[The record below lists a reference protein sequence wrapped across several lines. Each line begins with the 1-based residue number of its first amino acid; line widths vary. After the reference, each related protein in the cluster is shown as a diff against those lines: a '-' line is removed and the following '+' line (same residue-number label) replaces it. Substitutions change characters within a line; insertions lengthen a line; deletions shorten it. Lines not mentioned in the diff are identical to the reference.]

1 MKLLLV
7 DGSALLHRAY
17 HAYPPLTSK
26 TGQVVG
32 AVYGVASMLY
42 STLAEVQPTHVMVA
56 WDLPKPTFRH
66 EKYVGY
72 KAQRP
77 KADVEMVEQIP
88 VVKEVIAAMGVVQI
102 EQEGYEADDI
112 IGTIA
117 TQMSQKHQAQNP
129 NNQTNYNI
137 QIQKESEEKEIIILT
152 GDQDTMQLVNEQV
165 SVLTPPKG
173 KLPAKRYGVD
183 EVREKYG
190 VWPSQ
195 IVDYKALIGDA
206 SDNIPGVA
214 GIGPKTA
221 AQLLKMFESLER
233 IYRDIKEVQLHFGE
247 KVAFRLMDGKES
259 AFLSQELSRIV
270 TEMPLAI
277 ILEEMEYAEIKSDKL
292 KDTLEELGFKSLM
305 RRIWGDP
312 TPPKDSE
319 GAGKLNSNQMG
330 LF

>member
-26 TGQVVG
+26 AGQVVG

-42 STLAEVQPTHVMVA
+42 SALVEVNPTHVMVA

-77 KADVEMVEQIP
+77 KADTEMVEQIP
-88 VVKEVIAAMGVVQI
+88 IVKQVIEAMGILQSEV
-102 EQEGYEADDI
+102 EGYEADDI
-112 IGTIA
+112 IGTLSRI
-117 TQMSQKHQAQNP
+117 
-129 NNQTNYNI
+129 
-137 QIQKESEEKEIIILT
+137 EIEGEVIILT
-152 GDQDTMQLVNEQV
+152 GDQDTMQLVDEHV
-165 SVLTPPKG
+165 SILTPPKG
-173 KLPAKRYGVD
+173 KLPAKMYGVD

-190 VWPSQ
+190 VRPDQ
-195 IVDYKALIGDA
+195 IVDYKALIGDV

-214 GIGPKTA
+214 GVGPKTA
-221 AQLLKMFESLER
+221 ANLLKTFETLER

-247 KVAFRLMDGKES
+247 IVTKRLMDGKES
-259 AFLSQELSRIV
+259 AFLSQDLSRIIV
-270 TEMPLAI
+270 DMPLSI
-277 ILEEMEYAEIKSDKL
+277 SLDSMEYLDVKSDLL
-292 KDTLEELGFKSLM
+292 KNTLEELGFKSLV
-305 RRIWGDP
+305 RRIWGDEERTTKSKIP
-312 TPPKDSE
+312 D
-319 GAGKLNSNQMG
+319 NQMG